1 MKNRVQQMSTPT
13 LPVEAGPGPSG
24 NHHNPPVAPKAFV
37 AFFQYRD
44 DADGQRF
51 VEGSIQGGG
60 VLEDS
65 EPPRLHRYTPLVA
78 GFVAFEMADL

>member
-1 MKNRVQQMSTPT
+1 MSTST

-24 NHHNPPVAPKAFV
+24 NHTPPVEPKAFV

-51 VEGSIQGGG
+51 VEGGWGGG
-60 VLEDS
+60 VFEDS
-65 EPPRLHRYTPLVA
+65 EATLLAWLHPTCSWVL
-78 GFVAFEMADL
+78 